1 MSKEKRKF
9 RTIIK
14 VLTPKFI
21 CGRVYF
27 EKTEQF
33 YRHK

>member
-1 MSKEKRKF
+1 MSKEKRKI

-14 VLTPKFI
+14 VLTPKSI
-21 CGRVYF
+21 CGRVSF
-27 EKTEQF
+27 EKMDQF